1 MGSFEPKP
9 LEVAVLL
16 GWTVIGAVRD
26 RLSRLE
32 AKLRPRPAASAA
44 GMASPPI
51 NMFVRPSAPATRHA
65 QHLLN

>member
-9 LEVAVLL
+9 LELAVLL

-32 AKLRPRPAASAA
+32 AKLRPRPPAAAEETMAA
-44 GMASPPI
+44 PPI
-51 NMFVRPSAPATRHA
+51 NMFVRPSAPSRHA
-65 QHLLN
+65 QHQLN

>member
-9 LEVAVLL
+9 LELAVLL

-32 AKLRPRPAASAA
+32 ARLRPRPAAAGAA
-44 GMASPPI
+44 SMASPPI
-51 NMFVRPSAPATRHA
+51 NMFVRPSAPRRHA
-65 QHLLN
+65 ENLLN

>member
-9 LEVAVLL
+9 LELAVLL

-32 AKLRPRPAASAA
+32 ARLRPRPAAAA
-44 GMASPPI
+44 VTMASPPI
-51 NMFVRPSAPATRHA
+51 NMFVRPSASPSRHA
-65 QHLLN
+65 QHQLN

>member
-9 LEVAVLL
+9 LELAVLL

-32 AKLRPRPAASAA
+32 AKLRPRRATGSATCV
-44 GMASPPI
+44 ASPPI
-51 NMFVRPSAPATRHA
+51 NMFVRPSAPSRHA
-65 QHLLN
+65 QHQLN